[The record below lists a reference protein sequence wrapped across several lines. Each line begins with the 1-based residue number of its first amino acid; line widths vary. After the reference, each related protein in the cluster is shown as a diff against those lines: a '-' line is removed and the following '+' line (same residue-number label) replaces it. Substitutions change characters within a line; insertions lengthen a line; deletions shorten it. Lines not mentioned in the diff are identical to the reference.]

1 MLQVVEI
8 CKGWEEEILSKVS
21 FELKKGEII
30 AIIGASGSGKTTL
43 LNIIGGLMKP
53 SKGRVLF
60 FGKDVHSQK
69 ESELNIF
76 RNKKIGFI
84 FQTYNLLSG
93 LSLMEN
99 VLLSSNIAGIDSK
112 DRAKNLISS
121 LGLSKKEGR
130 LPGMLSCGEQQ
141 RVAIARCL
149 INEPEIILADEP
161 TGSLDTQTAD
171 EVFSLLKEK
180 VKEEERS
187 MVIVTHNRRLA
198 EQTDRVFLL
207 EKGRLFEKCI
217 SKSNSPYQK
226 LL

>member
-1 MLQVVEI
+1 MLQVVEV
-8 CKGWEEEILSKVS
+8 CKGWEGEEVLKGVS
-21 FELKKGEII
+21 LELRKGEII

-60 FGKDVHSQK
+60 FDQDIHSQK
-69 ESELNIF
+69 ERELNIF

-99 VLLSSNIAGIDSK
+99 ILLSANIAGLSSK
-112 DRAKNLISS
+112 DRAKNLISL
-121 LGLSKKEGR
+121 LGLSGRERR
-130 LPGMLSCGEQQ
+130 LPGMLSSGEQQ
-141 RVAIARCL
+141 RAAIARAL

-161 TGSLDTQTAD
+161 TGSLDLETAD
-171 EVFSLLKEK
+171 KVFSLLKER
-180 VKEEERS
+180 VEEEERS

-198 EQTDRVFLL
+198 EQTDRLFLL
-207 EKGRLFEKCI
+207 EGGRLF
-217 SKSNSPYQK
+217 
-226 LL
+226 

>member
-1 MLQVVEI
+1 MLQVIEV
-8 CKGWEEEILSKVS
+8 CKGWEEEILSNVS

-60 FGKDVHSQK
+60 FDQDVHCQK
-69 ESELNIF
+69 ESQLDIF

-99 VLLSSNIAGIDSK
+99 ILLSANIAGLPSK

-141 RVAIARCL
+141 RAAIARAL

-161 TGSLDTQTAD
+161 TGSLDTQTTD

-198 EQTDRVFLL
+198 EQTERVFLL
-207 EKGRLFEKCI
+207 EKGRLFEKC
-217 SKSNSPYQK
+217 K
-226 LL
+226 L

>member
-1 MLQVVEI
+1 MLQVIEV
-8 CKGWEEEILSKVS
+8 CKGWEEEVLSNVS

-60 FGKDVHSQK
+60 FDQDVHCQK
-69 ESELNIF
+69 ESQLDIF

-99 VLLSSNIAGIDSK
+99 VLLSANIAGLPSK

-141 RVAIARCL
+141 RAAIARAL

-161 TGSLDTQTAD
+161 TGSLDTQTTD

-207 EKGRLFEKCI
+207 EKGRLFEKC
-217 SKSNSPYQK
+217 K
-226 LL
+226 L

>member
-1 MLQVVEI
+1 MLQVVEV
-8 CKGWEEEILSKVS
+8 CKAWEEEEVLSEVS
-21 FELKKGEII
+21 FELRKGEII

-60 FGKDVHSQK
+60 FDTDIHAQK
-69 ESELNIF
+69 ERDLNIF

-99 VLLSSNIAGIDSK
+99 ILLSTSISGRDSK
-112 DRAKNLISS
+112 DRAKNLISA
-121 LGLSKKEGR
+121 LGLSKYEKN
-130 LPGMLSCGEQQ
+130 LPGMLSCGQQ
-141 RVAIARCL
+141 QKAAIARAL

-180 VKEEERS
+180 VKEESRS
-187 MVIVTHNRRLA
+187 MVMVTHNRRLA
-198 EQTDRVFLL
+198 EQADSVLLL
-207 EKGRLFEKCI
+207 EGGRLLPSE
-217 SKSNSPYQK
+217 Q
-226 LL
+226 

>member
-1 MLQVVEI
+1 MLQVIEV
-8 CKGWEEEILSKVS
+8 CKGWEEEVLSNVS

-60 FGKDVHSQK
+60 FDQDVHCQK
-69 ESELNIF
+69 ESQLDIF

-99 VLLSSNIAGIDSK
+99 ILLSANIAGLPSK

-141 RVAIARCL
+141 RAAIARAL

-161 TGSLDTQTAD
+161 TGSLDTQTTD

-207 EKGRLFEKCI
+207 EKGRLFEKC
-217 SKSNSPYQK
+217 K
-226 LL
+226 L